1 MVGLD
6 ASLGVY
12 ALPLLTA
19 VLWGFTPI
27 LDRRGMDGGGSSL
40 QASLV
45 VVVVDSTLYW
55 LALVALRGSLPA
67 LPLATLGIFAAA
79 GVVGTALGRLAV
91 FAGVARVGASVSSA
105 GTSARPLFAAALAVV
120 WLGEPITTP
129 TALGI
134 VAVVGGLVALSLSR
148 GGDLGGWSAR
158 DLAFPV
164 GAAAFFAVGNVVRR
178 YGLTRTAIDPLA
190 AVAVNE
196 TAALLALAGYALVR
210 GRGDVLRA
218 PRRTY
223 GYFAVSGA
231 LTAVALLSFFAAFA
245 LPAGRVALVDPLE
258 ATAPLFTIV
267 FAAALLGDVERVTR
281 GVVAGAVLVV
291 VGAVLVT
298 L

>member
-134 VAVVGGLVALSLSR
+134 VAVVGGLVALSLSQ

-190 AVAVNE
+190 AVAVND

-218 PRRTY
+218 PGRTH
-223 GYFAVSGA
+223 GYFAGSGA

-291 VGAVLVT
+291 IGAVLVT